1 MSSPA
6 QDAPSD
12 LQEHLARLTAR
23 GLVTRIER
31 PINKDTELH
40 PLARWQFQGGLRDEE
55 RRAFLFTNVVGAGGE
70 AYDIPVLVGGLAAS
84 PEIYAIGL
92 GVPVDDIGRVWV
104 KAMAHPLAP
113 VLVENAPC
121 QQVIMTGAELQATGL
136 ASLPV
141 PISTPGFDSAPYL
154 TATLCDQGSRQQ
166 DPEHGD
172 LSGGTQSQ

>member
-70 AYDIPVLVGGLAAS
+70 SYDIPVLVGGLAAS
-84 PEIYAIGL
+84 PEIYATGL
-92 GVPVDDIGRVWV
+92 GVRSRTS
-104 KAMAHPLAP
+104 A
-113 VLVENAPC
+113 
-121 QQVIMTGAELQATGL
+121 
-136 ASLPV
+136 ASGSKPW
-141 PISTPGFDSAPYL
+141 PSRSRRCWSTMRRARKS
-154 TATLCDQGSRQQ
+154 S
-166 DPEHGD
+166 
-172 LSGGTQSQ
+172 